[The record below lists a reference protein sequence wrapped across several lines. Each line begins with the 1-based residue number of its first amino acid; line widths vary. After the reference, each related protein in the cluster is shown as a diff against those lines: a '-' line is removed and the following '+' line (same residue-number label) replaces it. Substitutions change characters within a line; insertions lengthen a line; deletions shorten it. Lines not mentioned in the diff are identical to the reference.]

1 MNRIKKLVNSYPF
14 LRKVL
19 LPVYIFIVGAI
30 YQVYKVLHLH
40 FSYRLADHNTVRFL
54 PKGQIAFALFMNGF
68 EKREL
73 ALYQVLI
80 KQGDVIIDAGANIG
94 LYSILGSRIVGEKG
108 KVYSF
113 EPSGANFDIL
123 KKNIQLNKCNNI
135 VPVNMGLGDKT
146 GEILELFQEEGSG
159 DAEKYVFR
167 SSINETAVSAPD
179 SKVMHVSEKIS
190 LETLDNFRSKMNL
203 SKIDFLKIDVEGF
216 EYFLLKGAEN
226 ALKENPGMIILFE
239 CASHLA
245 ERAGV
250 TKAEV
255 LQFLEGLGFEIFYWN
270 AIDKTW
276 SDDAAGVWASGQ
288 LLAGRNLMDRIRS
301 IKV

>member
-1 MNRIKKLVNSYPF
+1 M
-14 LRKVL
+14 
-19 LPVYIFIVGAI
+19 
-30 YQVYKVLHLH
+30 
-40 FSYRLADHNTVRFL
+40 
-54 PKGQIAFALFMNGF
+54 
-68 EKREL
+68 
-73 ALYQVLI
+73 ALYQALI

-288 LLAGRNLMDRIRS
+288 LLAGRNLLDRIRS